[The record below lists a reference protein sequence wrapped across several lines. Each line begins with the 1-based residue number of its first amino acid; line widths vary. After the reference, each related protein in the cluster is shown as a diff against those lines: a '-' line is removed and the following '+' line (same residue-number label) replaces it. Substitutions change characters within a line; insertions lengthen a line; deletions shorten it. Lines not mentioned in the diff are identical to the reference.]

1 VERWRNSRG
10 KGTSLGVGV
19 VERSGARG
27 QQQQARLCQVCTV
40 LYMADILSVELEK
53 NSPLKCLRPYFS
65 SAGFSSNIID
75 VRIRLLNP
83 AQTILGSEHSAPIY
97 ICTVSRVDSLP
108 KIDFSVF
115 D

>member
-1 VERWRNSRG
+1 
-10 KGTSLGVGV
+10 
-19 VERSGARG
+19 
-27 QQQQARLCQVCTV
+27 
-40 LYMADILSVELEK
+40 MADILSVELEK

-115 D
+115 DWILKRMFLSYLDKQILRGGISKKECKDASMYYLQYKQEQK